1 MRLPDRLLSTSRVLL
16 FGISL
21 CFVFLLPPHAFAAV
35 HTVSSGE
42 SLYLISQW
50 YGSSPEAIRGANGLT
65 GDLIYPG
72 QKLTIPSGPGGA
84 NHTLYTVRPGD
95 TLYLIGSYFGVSASA
110 IMLANGLTGDLIY
123 PGQTLVIPASPAGAS
138 GSAPPGQVSR
148 GGVLPGRVPYV
159 RSDFDLLARLITAEA
174 DSESF
179 LTKVAV
185 GAVVLNR
192 VLSPLFPDTIPG
204 VIYQV
209 DEVGAYQFEP
219 VLNGWINVPPSEE
232 ARRAAQAALNGA
244 DPTNGA
250 LYFFESWV
258 PNSFLQ
264 SRPLSMI
271 LDSFTFTY

>member
-1 MRLPDRLLSTSRVLL
+1 MRLSGRLSLSRALL

-21 CFVFLLPPHAFAAV
+21 WFVFSFPHHASAAV

-50 YGSSPEAIRGANGLT
+50 YGSSPEAIQRANGLT

-72 QKLTIPSGPGGA
+72 QKLYIPPNPGGA
-84 NHTLYTVRPGD
+84 NSSAYTVRPGD
-95 TLYLIGSYFGVSASA
+95 TLYLIGSYFGVSYSD
-110 IMLANGLTGDLIY
+110 IMLANGLTSTMIY
-123 PGQTLVIPASPAGAS
+123 PGQRLVIPASPAGS
-138 GSAPPGQVSR
+138 GGTGPGQVSR

-192 VLSPLFPDTIPG
+192 VLSPLFPDTIPE

-232 ARRAAQAALNGA
+232 ARRAAQAALNGL

-250 LYFFESWV
+250 LFFFESWV

>member
-1 MRLPDRLLSTSRVLL
+1 MRLLNSMSFRLWLFALAFLVFALFLPLSAS
-16 FGISL
+16 
-21 CFVFLLPPHAFAAV
+21 AAV

-50 YGSSPEAIRGANGLT
+50 YGSSVDAIKNVNGLT

-72 QKLTIPSGPGGA
+72 QKLYIPPSQSNG
-84 NHTLYTVRPGD
+84 NFTSYTVRPGD
-95 TLYLIGSYFGVSASA
+95 TLYLLGRTFGVDYAE
-110 IMLANGLTGDLIY
+110 IMLANGLRSTLIY
-123 PGQTLVIPASPAGAS
+123 PGQTLVIPVPGTVSGGTGSGQAG
-138 GSAPPGQVSR
+138 R
-148 GGVLPGRVPYV
+148 GGVMVGRVPYV

-192 VLSPLFPDTIPG
+192 VLSPLFPDSIPE

-219 VLNGWINVPPSEE
+219 VLNGWINVSPSEE

-244 DPTNGA
+244 DPTGGA
-250 LYFFESWV
+250 LFFFESWV
-258 PNSFLQ
+258 PNKFLQ
-264 SRPLSMI
+264 SRPVSMV